1 MNSELRDFS
10 TSVILLLF
18 AVFGF
23 ITANEF
29 SNPDVKYG
37 SDFLPK
43 LILILLAI
51 FSIILGINSI
61 LKLKKKKS
69 TAQFDKKVFIRVV
82 LFMALLV
89 VYINLFF
96 TLGFIVS
103 SITFLVIAQYLY
115 GLRKWVQL
123 ISVSIIVP
131 IVLYFIFTSLFNIP
145 LP

>member
-1 MNSELRDFS
+1 MKSELRDLS
-10 TSVILLLF
+10 TGVVLLAF
-18 AVFGF
+18 AAFGF
-23 ITANEF
+23 IAANEF

-51 FSIILGINSI
+51 FSVALCVNSI
-61 LKLKKKKS
+61 LKLKKSPSK
-69 TAQFDKKVFIRVV
+69 TQFDKKVFIRVI
-82 LFMALLV
+82 LFMASLIL
-89 VYINLFF
+89 YINLFF

-103 SITFLVIAQYLY
+103 SIIFLIIAQYLY

-123 ISVSIIVP
+123 FSVSIVVP
-131 IVLYFIFTSLFNIP
+131 VILYFIFTALFNIP